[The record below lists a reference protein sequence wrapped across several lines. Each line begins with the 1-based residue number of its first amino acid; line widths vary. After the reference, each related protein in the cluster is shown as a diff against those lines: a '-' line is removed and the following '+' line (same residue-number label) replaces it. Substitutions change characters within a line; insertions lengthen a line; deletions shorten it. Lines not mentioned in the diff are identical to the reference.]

1 MAIPRTPPVAL
12 AIAGSDSG
20 GGAGIQADIKSFA
33 ANGVFG
39 TTAITAITAQSTK
52 GVSAISLTSPDM
64 LVAQIEAVLD
74 DFQVRAVKTG
84 MLGSVELADVVESF
98 ALKGELPLLVVD
110 PVMISASG
118 DRLSEQEVVAAYRD
132 RLAKV
137 ALVITPNVFEAQALT
152 GIQIDNLQDMVAS
165 AKILHT
171 FGSQYVYLKGGHLE
185 GADAIDVLFDGS
197 NLSYLRARRINT
209 PNVHGTGCTFSSAL
223 AAHLARGR
231 TVEEAAQAA
240 KIYTSRAIAGSAGWG
255 LGHGPGPL
263 DHLNWAEKQY

>member
-12 AIAGSDSG
+12 TIAGSDSG

-52 GVSAISLTSPDM
+52 GVSAVALTSAEM
-64 LVAQIEAVLD
+64 LSAQIATVLT

-84 MLGSVELADVVESF
+84 MLGSVELAEVVESF
-98 ALKGELPLLVVD
+98 AHKGELPRLVVD
-110 PVMISASG
+110 PVMVAASG
-118 DRLSEQEVVAAYRD
+118 DRLSEQEIVGAYRD

-137 ALVITPNVFEAQALT
+137 ALVITPNIFEAQALT
-152 GIQIDNLQDMVAS
+152 GMQIESLDDMVAA
-165 AKILHT
+165 AKALHS
-171 FGSQYVYLKGGHLE
+171 FGSRYVYLKGGHLA
-185 GADAIDVLFDGS
+185 GPDSIDVLFDGT

-209 PNVHGTGCTFSSAL
+209 VNVHGTGCTFSSAM

-231 TVEEAAQAA
+231 TLEEAAQAA